1 MQTQAIASSSF
12 QNQKE
17 KVNSWRN
24 AFQEAAKKREEKS
37 EDSMVES
44 VFMLPE
50 LSLQEKEAL
59 PST

>member
-1 MQTQAIASSSF
+1 VS
-12 QNQKE
+12 
-17 KVNSWRN
+17 SWRG

-37 EDSMVES
+37 EDPMVGS